1 MANVAPTNHA
11 KMEECRCVFMNDNV
25 ETLLDN
31 SAPVGIGCEHSTF
44 NLGFRMTPQRILSSV
59 LVLLLGYNAVFFAFH
74 LMDKART
81 IANTMAEVQSL
92 VNVLELIAVGT
103 LFVDLVVRYDQIPQS
118 WRGIRTVAVGLCVTG
133 MLFKWFVLYLRLSY
147 LVD

>member
-1 MANVAPTNHA
+1 MAKVAPTSHA
-11 KMEECRCVFMNDNV
+11 KMEGYRCVFMNGNV
-25 ETLLDN
+25 ETLFDN

-44 NLGFRMTPQRILSSV
+44 NLAFRMTPQRILSSV

-81 IANTMAEVQSL
+81 VAHAMADVQSL
-92 VNVLELIAVGT
+92 VNVLELIAVGS
-103 LFVDLVVRYDQIPQS
+103 LFVDLVIRYDQIPQS
-118 WRGIRTVAVGLCVTG
+118 WRGLRTAAVGLCVTG